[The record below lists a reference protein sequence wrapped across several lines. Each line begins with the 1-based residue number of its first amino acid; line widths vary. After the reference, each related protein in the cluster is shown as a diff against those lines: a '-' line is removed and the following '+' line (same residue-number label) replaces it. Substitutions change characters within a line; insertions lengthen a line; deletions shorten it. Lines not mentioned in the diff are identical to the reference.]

1 MEFPQ
6 QIEEIL
12 VLERQASYAYDGVM
26 EPVLQAKSNNN
37 LNSKVSPGSDKMSS
51 SINST
56 LEDTTPSDSGVQLLD
71 SENSDV
77 MIESIT
83 SQVGLEYEE
92 LLKPAAG
99 IPAQLPM
106 DPNSNVAPE
115 ETMTTSACS
124 TFDTTE
130 NIVYR
135 RKARK
140 ASSTPKAPKKRVS
153 FHEDILKNTRTDNIH
168 IEHGFVTY
176 KNGRKL
182 AQQVGNSAGVAGAAG
197 RYSWCAERERV
208 SGPTELSAAG
218 KDDDDDGE
226 DAAGGALGRNRRLVY
241 RNACSD
247 VLDYGN
253 ADIYDTNEPNG
264 LQYDNSGVFE
274 YGPAGNKQS
283 DEQLLY
289 RCACSSSNSSLDSD
303 EQQDKNS
310 NRKQY
315 EQAKSSSCDC
325 IGMSNANNNLIGENC
340 YYSEPNIGNA
350 GSPKQKSV
358 WNKEKKP
365 KSSCLKKTKRQT
377 NIIHEQ
383 DLNGRVKKFN
393 VHDIKH
399 QLLDN
404 SSKMIFGS
412 LKSIFTMPLPERG
425 VPEGSEDLQA
435 VVECVPE
442 LEQTPEHK
450 PNKALPECTSESP
463 PLKAKP
469 FLSKSLDGN
478 KQAQGVKKFVHNVD
492 EQLRRKNDESSTSNT
507 PNSPMEPKQP
517 SMLRRQDE
525 FDKETA
531 MPAIPSQTLNS
542 TQPEFR
548 SKFIINCESTVF
560 EHTGVSYET
569 SEPVATSPAAQ
580 HSSVASLLE
589 RDTPVAQPAASQL
602 RSTFIGAPI
611 AKTFSNFFRSLTENA
626 NSPAAAERKALEK
639 EQQQQQKQHQKEATE
654 SYFALKMSKPAA
666 GTPDQPQPT
675 VTPHCKLPTTHSSS
689 TISELS
695 SISNTNTNSNSCS
708 LPKPQINVN
717 GLALGNVE
725 RQSRHLPSPLKKR
738 GSVGN
743 VQQPQRYGLAHNSGG
758 SHNNSEQQ
766 HSRSLHSPDLFHGSV
781 GYLGAREGSGRDSK
795 STILSEEFDDILT
808 ITTTT
813 DTGID
818 KQTIN
823 TTDGSDLV
831 ILDYPDM
838 CDSRQSLD
846 YAQLLKPPA
855 APAAKTSLI
864 NRFLRNVTQKKIL
877 ESSIRK
883 NNFFADKLRSEQKLL
898 ASHLYV
904 RGARPKNYELID
916 DLNAEIAMEIE
927 MSGAN
932 SPRRELAVGMDTDL
946 PGDISRFELG
956 IGEISIDIF
965 NGKSL
970 PILREPNEHLLKVF
984 KLYTG
989 YSCEGFMTPVLVL
1002 LTDKTLYVADL
1013 VRNCLCAKFVLA
1025 YKDLDVI
1032 LMGPFGNTVLLS
1044 NSMRDMQQVLL
1055 AGGPYPADA
1064 LVANLELCARRSG
1077 STLPAVGQLTLEHL
1091 SPLQA
1096 FVRANSCVGKD
1107 ERWMFYAVVNM
1118 PAGGALGM
1126 GLAGEQEPLGPHV
1139 KGFLMHRRIKE
1150 TASAAAIG
1158 KLQWQPGYFLLKA
1171 GVLYMFNDSTQKL
1184 PSWAMALAECQG
1196 ARRAV
1201 KSARPHCFEIMLKGE
1216 FLQMAAPDE
1225 YVASEWLQALL
1236 QSASGLFELQEKHK
1250 TLGCTLIV
1258 TQNHLITLRED
1269 FAAPLRQL
1277 NKHVASP
1284 STAPTVELSKPL
1296 LRDEDMLSV
1305 FETASLL
1312 SSTMSTPTRGTQR
1325 SCSSLNSTP
1334 TKTSQISRTSTENIK
1349 PGVPQSKAVSTNNM
1363 SSVYGKNSGLEI
1375 LTCADIK
1382 AMTGIKIPSHS
1393 ETWWC
1398 ILEFSCQEAPLE
1410 CVDDL
1415 VIFFASS
1422 MEMQRFLRL
1431 LEQLWQS
1438 KNNDLFPIT
1447 ILDDDEALAEQ
1458 CTTLYFDIN
1467 RAWEPL
1473 LSAALGYP
1481 L

>member
-1 MEFPQ
+1 MEFSQ
-6 QIEEIL
+6 QIKETL
-12 VLERQASYAYDGVM
+12 VLAEQRETYAYDVVM
-26 EPVLQAKSNNN
+26 ESPLYPKVNNN
-37 LNSKVSPGSDKMSS
+37 LCAKVSPSGDKMSS
-51 SINST
+51 SMNSSS
-56 LEDTTPSDSGVQLLD
+56 LEDTTPSDSGVQMLD
-71 SENSDV
+71 SENSDF
-77 MIESIT
+77 MLESLC
-83 SQVGLEYEE
+83 SQSGLEFEE
-92 LLKPAAG
+92 PMKP
-99 IPAQLPM
+99 IPAVSQQQQAKPPV
-106 DPNSNVAPE
+106 DSNSNVAAE
-115 ETMTTSACS
+115 ETMTSSACS

-130 NIVYR
+130 KIVYR
-135 RKARK
+135 RKVHK

-168 IEHGFVTY
+168 IEHGFITY

-182 AQQVGNSAGVAGAAG
+182 AVVGGNSAGVAGAAG

-208 SGPTELSAAG
+208 QAPTELSAAG
-218 KDDDDDGE
+218 R
-226 DAAGGALGRNRRLVY
+226 DAEQVVGDRAIGQNRRLVY

-253 ADIYDTNEPNG
+253 TDIYDTNEPVG

-274 YGPAGNKQS
+274 YAPSAEAKQR
-283 DEQLLY
+283 DERLLY

-303 EQQDKNS
+303 EQDKNS
-310 NRKQY
+310 NGKNSNDNRKHY

-325 IGMSNANNNLIGENC
+325 IGMSNANNNLIGDNC
-340 YYSEPNIGNA
+340 YYSEPNIGDA

-365 KSSCLKKTKRQT
+365 KSSCLKKTKRHT

-383 DLNGRVKKFN
+383 DLNDRVKKFN

-425 VPEGSEDLQA
+425 VPEGSEDLQS

-450 PNKALPECTSESP
+450 VKSYAPTCQSPDSP

-478 KQAQGVKKFVHNVD
+478 KQTQCVKKFVHNVD
-492 EQLRRKNDESSTSNT
+492 EQLRRKNDEQ
-507 PNSPMEPKQP
+507 NSAAEPSPPEQTHA
-517 SMLRRQDE
+517 LRRQDE

-531 MPAIPSQTLNS
+531 AVAPNVTG
-542 TQPEFR
+542 TQNEFR

-569 SEPVATSPAAQ
+569 SGPQQSELQFAMSDKQ

-589 RDTPVAQPAASQL
+589 RNTPIAQPASQL
-602 RSTFIGAPI
+602 RSSFMGAPI
-611 AKTFSNFFRSLTENA
+611 AKTFSNFFRSL
-626 NSPAAAERKALEK
+626 K
-639 EQQQQQKQHQKEATE
+639 ESSGSASADKEHEQKQQQQQQQQAATE
-654 SYFALKMSKPAA
+654 SYFASKIAKSPQQS
-666 GTPDQPQPT
+666 QPHPQQPL
-675 VTPHCKLPTTHSSS
+675 PNKLPSTHSSS

-695 SISNTNTNSNSCS
+695 SISNNTNSNSAS
-708 LPKPQINVN
+708 YNKPQTPNNVH
-717 GLALGNVE
+717 GLVVLGSLE

-738 GSVGN
+738 CG
-743 VQQPQRYGLAHNSGG
+743 QPPRYGEPL
-758 SHNNSEQQ
+758 QQ
-766 HSRSLHSPDLFHGSV
+766 QQQLTSRSLHSPSS
-781 GYLGAREGSGRDSK
+781 YLGARGTGGSGRDSK

-813 DTGID
+813 DTANERPS
-818 KQTIN
+818 TE
-823 TTDGSDLV
+823 SDLV
-831 ILDYPDM
+831 IVDYTDV
-838 CDSRQSLD
+838 D
-846 YAQLLKPPA
+846 YAQLLKPPV
-855 APAAKTSLI
+855 PAAKTSLI

-877 ESSIRK
+877 ESSIKK
-883 NNFFADKLRSEQKLL
+883 NDFFADKLRGEHKQLGSN
-898 ASHLYV
+898 LYV
-904 RGARPKNYELID
+904 RGVRPKNYELID

-932 SPRRELAVGMDTDL
+932 SPRRELAVGLDLDL
-946 PGDISRFELG
+946 PGDVARFELG
-956 IGEISIDIF
+956 VGEISIDIF
-965 NGKSL
+965 SGKHL
-970 PILREPNEHLLKVF
+970 PMLREPNEQLLKVF

-989 YSCEGFMTPVLVL
+989 YSREGFMTPVLVL
-1002 LTDKTLYVADL
+1002 LTDKTLYVTDL

-1025 YKDLDVI
+1025 YRDLDVI

-1091 SPLQA
+1091 APLQD

-1107 ERWMFYAVVNM
+1107 EHWMFYAVVNM

-1126 GLAGEQEPLGPHV
+1126 GLDGEQEPLGPHI
-1139 KGFLMHRRIKE
+1139 KGFLMHRRVRE
-1150 TASAAAIG
+1150 TATATATSKIS
-1158 KLQWQPGYFLLKA
+1158 WQPGYFLLKA
-1171 GVLYMFNDSTQKL
+1171 GVLYMFHDSTQKL

-1196 ARRAV
+1196 ARRAI

-1216 FLQMAAPDE
+1216 LLQMAAPDE

-1236 QSASGLFELQEKHK
+1236 QSASGLFELQERHK
-1250 TLGCTLIV
+1250 ALGCTLIV

-1277 NKHVASP
+1277 NKEPESP
-1284 STAPTVELSKPL
+1284 PAAAENKQQ
-1296 LRDEDMLSV
+1296 LREEDMLCI
-1305 FETASLL
+1305 FETSSLL

-1334 TKTSQISRTSTENIK
+1334 TKNSLDA
-1349 PGVPQSKAVSTNNM
+1349 SKALPKTVSGQAQSM

-1410 CVDDL
+1410 CQDDL
-1415 VIFFASS
+1415 ILFFASS

-1447 ILDDDEALAEQ
+1447 ILDDDETLAEQ
-1458 CTTLYFDIN
+1458 CTVLYLDIN

>member
-6 QIEEIL
+6 QIEETL
-12 VLERQASYAYDGVM
+12 VLAQQATYAYDVVM
-26 EPVLQAKSNNN
+26 ESPLNPKVNNN
-37 LNSKVSPGSDKMSS
+37 LSNKVSPITDKMNSS
-51 SINST
+51 MNSST
-56 LEDTTPSDSGVQLLD
+56 LDDTTPSDSGVQMD

-83 SQVGLEYEE
+83 SQAGLDFEE
-92 LLKPAAG
+92 PLKPSAV
-99 IPAQLPM
+99 ISQQPV
-106 DPNSNVAPE
+106 DTNSNVATD

-124 TFDTTE
+124 TFDTADK
-130 NIVYR
+130 IVYR
-135 RKARK
+135 RKVHK
-140 ASSTPKAPKKRVS
+140 TSSTPKAPKKRVS

-168 IEHGFVTY
+168 IEHGFITY

-182 AQQVGNSAGVAGAAG
+182 AVVGGNSAGVAGAAG

-208 SGPTELSAAG
+208 HGPSELSAVG
-218 KDDDDDGE
+218 RDTE
-226 DAAGGALGRNRRLVY
+226 EAGGGAEGRNRRLVY

-253 ADIYDTNEPNG
+253 TDIYDTNEPVG

-274 YGPAGNKQS
+274 YAPSAEGKQR
-283 DEQLLY
+283 DERLLY

-303 EQQDKNS
+303 EQDKNSNTNSSTNS

-325 IGMSNANNNLIGENC
+325 IGMSNANNNLIGDNC
-340 YYSEPNIGNA
+340 YYSEPNIGDA

-365 KSSCLKKTKRQT
+365 KSSCLKKTKRHT
-377 NIIHEQ
+377 NIIQEQ
-383 DLNGRVKKFN
+383 DLSDRVKKFN

-425 VPEGSEDLQA
+425 VPEGSEDLQS
-435 VVECVPE
+435 VVECLPE

-450 PNKALPECTSESP
+450 PKQILQYKSPDSP
-463 PLKAKP
+463 PLKAKA
-469 FLSKSLDGN
+469 FLSKSLDGS

-492 EQLRRKNDESSTSNT
+492 EQLRRKNDEPSSSTEA
-507 PNSPMEPKQP
+507 SPMDSKHV
-517 SMLRRQDE
+517 LRRQDE

-531 MPAIPSQTLNS
+531 TAPVVTS
-542 TQPEFR
+542 TQSEFR

-569 SEPVATSPAAQ
+569 SEPQQLELSMSSTQ

-589 RDTPVAQPAASQL
+589 RDTPIAQPASQM
-602 RSTFIGAPI
+602 RSSFMSAPI
-611 AKTFSNFFRSLTENA
+611 AKTFSNFFRSFKDSSVST
-626 NSPAAAERKALEK
+626 PVEK
-639 EQQQQQKQHQKEATE
+639 ELEQKQQQQQEQQQTAAD
-654 SYFALKMSKPAA
+654 SYFASKMPKTSQEQQLTKQQ
-666 GTPDQPQPT
+666 QPPQT
-675 VTPHCKLPTTHSSS
+675 ASTRLPTTHSSS

-695 SISNTNTNSNSCS
+695 SISNNTNSNSNSCS
-708 LPKPQINVN
+708 KIQQQNNMN
-717 GLALGNVE
+717 GLMLGSVE

-738 GSVGN
+738 G
-743 VQQPQRYGLAHNSGG
+743 QPMQPPRYGDS
-758 SHNNSEQQ
+758 QQ
-766 HSRSLHSPDLFHGSV
+766 HSRSLHSPSN
-781 GYLGAREGSGRDSK
+781 YLGARGGCGPGGSGRDSK

-813 DTGID
+813 DTANERPS
-818 KQTIN
+818 TE
-823 TTDGSDLV
+823 SDLV
-831 ILDYPDM
+831 IVDYTDV
-838 CDSRQSLD
+838 D
-846 YAQLLKPPA
+846 YAQLLKPPT
-855 APAAKTSLI
+855 PAAKTSLI

-883 NNFFADKLRSEQKLL
+883 NDFFADKLRGEQKHLG
-898 ASHLYV
+898 SHLYV
-904 RGARPKNYELID
+904 RGVRPKNYELID

-932 SPRRELAVGMDTDL
+932 SPRRELAVGMDHDM
-946 PGDISRFELG
+946 PGDMSRFELG
-956 IGEISIDIF
+956 IGEISIEIF
-965 NGKSL
+965 NGKNLS
-970 PILREPNEHLLKVF
+970 IFREPDEQLLKVF

-1002 LTDKTLYVADL
+1002 LTDRTLYVSDL
-1013 VRNCLCAKFVLA
+1013 VRNCLCAKFVLS

-1064 LVANLELCARRSG
+1064 LVANLELCARRGG

-1091 SPLQA
+1091 APLQA

-1107 ERWMFYAVVNM
+1107 EHWMFYAVVNM

-1139 KGFLMHRRIKE
+1139 KGFLMHRRVRE
-1150 TASAAAIG
+1150 TATVSAASKIN
-1158 KLQWQPGYFLLKA
+1158 WQPGYFLLKA

-1216 FLQMAAPDE
+1216 LLQMAAPDE

-1236 QSASGLFELQEKHK
+1236 QSASGLFELQERHK
-1250 TLGCTLIV
+1250 ALGCTLIV

-1269 FAAPLRQL
+1269 FSAPLRQL
-1277 NKHVASP
+1277 NKQLDTP
-1284 STAPTVELSKPL
+1284 SAAPEPKPM
-1296 LRDEDMLSV
+1296 LRDDEMLCI
-1305 FETASLL
+1305 FETSSLL

-1334 TKTSQISRTSTENIK
+1334 TRQLPEAPKAVQKTSDVGQT
-1349 PGVPQSKAVSTNNM
+1349 QSM
-1363 SSVYGKNSGLEI
+1363 SSAYGKNSGLEI

-1410 CVDDL
+1410 CQDDL

-1422 MEMQRFLRL
+1422 TEMQRFLRL
-1431 LEQLWQS
+1431 LEQLWQA

-1447 ILDDDEALAEQ
+1447 ILDDDDTLVEQ
-1458 CTTLYFDIN
+1458 CTMLYLDIN

>member
-1 MEFPQ
+1 MESP
-6 QIEEIL
+6 L
-12 VLERQASYAYDGVM
+12 YPKV
-26 EPVLQAKSNNN
+26 NNN
-37 LNSKVSPGSDKMSS
+37 LSSKLSPNGAGDKMSS
-51 SINST
+51 SMNSSS
-56 LEDTTPSDSGVQLLD
+56 LEDTTPSDSGIQMLD

-77 MIESIT
+77 MLESIS
-83 SQVGLEYEE
+83 SQTGLDYEE
-92 LLKPAAG
+92 QPVKATR
-99 IPAQLPM
+99 
-106 DPNSNVAPE
+106 DPVDTNSNVAVE

-124 TFDTTE
+124 TFDNTDK
-130 NIVYR
+130 IVYR
-135 RKARK
+135 RKVHK
-140 ASSTPKAPKKRVS
+140 ASATPKAPKKRVS

-168 IEHGFVTY
+168 IEHGFITY

-182 AQQVGNSAGVAGAAG
+182 AVVGSNSAGVAGAAG

-208 SGPTELSAAG
+208 QAPTELSAAG
-218 KDDDDDGE
+218 QDFE
-226 DAAGGALGRNRRLVY
+226 EAAGGGAGGRSRRLVY

-253 ADIYDTNEPNG
+253 TDIYDTNDPVG

-274 YGPAGNKQS
+274 YAPPAEDKQR
-283 DEQLLY
+283 DERLLY

-303 EQQDKNS
+303 EQDKNS
-310 NRKQY
+310 NSNPNRKQY

-325 IGMSNANNNLIGENC
+325 IGMSHANNNLIGDNC
-340 YYSEPNIGNA
+340 YYSEPNIEDA

-358 WNKEKKP
+358 WNKEKMP
-365 KSSCLKKTKRQT
+365 KSSCLKKTKRHT

-412 LKSIFTMPLPERG
+412 LKSIFTLPLPERG

-450 PNKALPECTSESP
+450 SKQFDSSNSP

-478 KQAQGVKKFVHNVD
+478 KQTQCVKKFVHNVD
-492 EQLRRKNDESSTSNT
+492 EQLRRKNDDSSAEA
-507 PNSPMEPKQP
+507 SPMDSQQSPHV
-517 SMLRRQDE
+517 LRRQDE
-525 FDKETA
+525 FDKETGA
-531 MPAIPSQTLNS
+531 ATAPIVTS
-542 TQPEFR
+542 TQSEFR

-569 SEPVATSPAAQ
+569 SAPQQSEPFSMSMTQ

-589 RDTPVAQPAASQL
+589 RDTPIAQPASQS
-602 RSTFIGAPI
+602 RSSFMGAPL
-611 AKTFSNFFRSLTENA
+611 AKTFSNFFRSLKESSVNT
-626 NSPAAAERKALEK
+626 PVEK
-639 EQQQQQKQHQKEATE
+639 EQQHHQQQQQQQAATD
-654 SYFALKMSKPAA
+654 SYFATKMSK
-666 GTPDQPQPT
+666 TTQPQQQPM
-675 VTPHCKLPTTHSSS
+675 PASKLPTTHSSS

-695 SISNTNTNSNSCS
+695 SISNNTNSNSNS
-708 LPKPQINVN
+708 FPKPQAQNTVH
-717 GLALGNVE
+717 ALVLGSVE

-738 GSVGN
+738 SG
-743 VQQPQRYGLAHNSGG
+743 QPPRYGD
-758 SHNNSEQQ
+758 QQ
-766 HSRSLHSPDLFHGSV
+766 QHHHSRSLHSPSSFLGVGGGVVAPGS
-781 GYLGAREGSGRDSK
+781 SGRDSK
-795 STILSEEFDDILT
+795 ATILSEEFDDILT

-813 DTGID
+813 DTANERPS
-818 KQTIN
+818 TE
-823 TTDGSDLV
+823 SDLV
-831 ILDYPDM
+831 IVDYTDV
-838 CDSRQSLD
+838 D
-846 YAQLLKPPA
+846 YGQLLKPP

-883 NNFFADKLRSEQKLL
+883 NDFFADKLRNEQKSVG
-898 ASHLYV
+898 SHLYV

-932 SPRRELAVGMDTDL
+932 SPRRELAVGMDMDL
-946 PGDISRFELG
+946 PGDVSRFELG
-956 IGEISIDIF
+956 IGEISIDLF
-965 NGKSL
+965 NGKQLS
-970 PILREPNEHLLKVF
+970 ILHEPNEQLLKVF

-989 YSCEGFMTPVLVL
+989 YSNEGFMTPVLVL

-1091 SPLQA
+1091 APLQA

-1107 ERWMFYAVVNM
+1107 ENWMFYAVVNM

-1126 GLAGEQEPLGPHV
+1126 GLDGEQEPLGPHI
-1139 KGFLMHRRIKE
+1139 KGFLMNRRVRE
-1150 TASAAAIG
+1150 TATVAATTKIH
-1158 KLQWQPGYFLLKA
+1158 WQPGYFLLKA

-1216 FLQMAAPDE
+1216 LLQMAAPDE

-1236 QSASGLFELQEKHK
+1236 QSASGLFEMQERHK
-1250 TLGCTLIV
+1250 ALGCTLIV

-1269 FAAPLRQL
+1269 FSAPLRQL
-1277 NKHVASP
+1277 NQQ
-1284 STAPTVELSKPL
+1284 VETPPAAAEHKQL
-1296 LRDEDMLSV
+1296 LRDEDMLCI
-1305 FETASLL
+1305 FETSSLL

-1334 TKTSQISRTSTENIK
+1334 TKHSQDAPRALQKTAAAADAA
-1349 PGVPQSKAVSTNNM
+1349 GQSQRM

-1410 CVDDL
+1410 CLDDL

-1431 LEQLWQS
+1431 LEQLWQA

-1447 ILDDDEALAEQ
+1447 ILDDDETLAEQ
-1458 CTTLYFDIN
+1458 CTMLYLDIN

>member
-6 QIEEIL
+6 QIEETL
-12 VLERQASYAYDGVM
+12 VLAQQTTYAYDVVM
-26 EPVLQAKSNNN
+26 ESPLYPKVNNN
-37 LNSKVSPGSDKMSS
+37 LSSKVSPSGDKMNSS
-51 SINST
+51 MNSSST
-56 LEDTTPSDSGVQLLD
+56 LEDTTPSDSGVQMLD

-83 SQVGLEYEE
+83 SQTGLEYEE
-92 LLKPAAG
+92 PLKATAIVAEQQQQQPTV
-99 IPAQLPM
+99 
-106 DPNSNVAPE
+106 DTNSNVPATE
-115 ETMTTSACS
+115 ETMTTSAYS

-130 NIVYR
+130 KIVYR
-135 RKARK
+135 RKVHK
-140 ASSTPKAPKKRVS
+140 TTSTPKAPKKRVS

-168 IEHGFVTY
+168 IEHGFITY

-182 AQQVGNSAGVAGAAG
+182 AVVGGNSAGVAGAAG
-197 RYSWCAERERV
+197 RYSWCAERERIH
-208 SGPTELSAAG
+208 GPTELSAAG
-218 KDDDDDGE
+218 RDSEETGGGE
-226 DAAGGALGRNRRLVY
+226 VVGRSRRLVY

-253 ADIYDTNEPNG
+253 TDIYDTNDPVG

-274 YGPAGNKQS
+274 YASTTAEGKQR
-283 DEQLLY
+283 DERLLY

-303 EQQDKNS
+303 EQDKNS
-310 NRKQY
+310 NSNANRKQY

-340 YYSEPNIGNA
+340 YYSEPNIGDA

-365 KSSCLKKTKRQT
+365 KSSCLKKTKRHT
-377 NIIHEQ
+377 NIIQEQ
-383 DLNGRVKKFN
+383 DLSDRVKKFN

-425 VPEGSEDLQA
+425 VPEGSEDLQS

-450 PNKALPECTSESP
+450 PTHQQKLQYQSPDSP

-492 EQLRRKNDESSTSNT
+492 EQLRRKNDDHSASSSTEA
-507 PNSPMEPKQP
+507 SPMDSSKQHV
-517 SMLRRQDE
+517 LRRQDE

-531 MPAIPSQTLNS
+531 AGAVSIVTS
-542 TQPEFR
+542 TQSEFR

-569 SEPVATSPAAQ
+569 SESNQLEPSISTTQ

-589 RDTPVAQPAASQL
+589 RDTPIAQPASQL
-602 RSTFIGAPI
+602 RSSFMAAPI
-611 AKTFSNFFRSLTENA
+611 AKTFSNFFRSFTDSSANNA
-626 NSPAAAERKALEK
+626 EAEKEKEQK
-639 EQQQQQKQHQKEATE
+639 EQQQQQAATD
-654 SYFALKMSKPAA
+654 SYFASKMSKTAR
-666 GTPDQPQPT
+666 PQQAQAIPN
-675 VTPHCKLPTTHSSS
+675 KLPTTHSSS

-695 SISNTNTNSNSCS
+695 SISNNTNSNSNSCS
-708 LPKPQINVN
+708 KPPSQSQINAN
-717 GLALGNVE
+717 PLMLGSVE

-738 GSVGN
+738 G
-743 VQQPQRYGLAHNSGG
+743 QPLQPPRYGD
-758 SHNNSEQQ
+758 QQ
-766 HSRSLHSPDLFHGSV
+766 HHSRSLHSPSS
-781 GYLGAREGSGRDSK
+781 YLGARGGCPGPGAPGGSGRDSK

-813 DTGID
+813 DTAND
-818 KQTIN
+818 RPSTE
-823 TTDGSDLV
+823 SDLV
-831 ILDYPDM
+831 IVDYTDV
-838 CDSRQSLD
+838 D
-846 YAQLLKPPA
+846 YAELLKPPT
-855 APAAKTSLI
+855 PAAKTSLI

-883 NNFFADKLRSEQKLL
+883 NDFFADKLRGEQKHVG
-898 ASHLYV
+898 SHLYV
-904 RGARPKNYELID
+904 RGVRPKNYELID

-932 SPRRELAVGMDTDL
+932 SPRRELAVGMDLDL
-946 PGDISRFELG
+946 PGDLSRFELG

-965 NGKSL
+965 SGKHLS
-970 PILREPNEHLLKVF
+970 IFREPDEQLLKVF

-989 YSCEGFMTPVLVL
+989 YSCEGYMTPVLVL
-1002 LTDKTLYVADL
+1002 LTDKTLYVSDL

-1091 SPLQA
+1091 APLQA

-1107 ERWMFYAVVNM
+1107 ENWIFYAVVNM
-1118 PAGGALGM
+1118 PAGGVLGM
-1126 GLAGEQEPLGPHV
+1126 GLVDEQEPLGPHI
-1139 KGFLMHRRIKE
+1139 KGFLMHRRVRE
-1150 TASAAAIG
+1150 STSSAAASKIN
-1158 KLQWQPGYFLLKA
+1158 WQPGYFLLKA

-1201 KSARPHCFEIMLKGE
+1201 KSARPHCFEIMLKGQL
-1216 FLQMAAPDE
+1216 LQMAAPDE

-1250 TLGCTLIV
+1250 ALGCTLIV

-1269 FAAPLRQL
+1269 FSAPLRQL
-1277 NKHVASP
+1277 TKQMESP
-1284 STAPTVELSKPL
+1284 TAAAPEPKPPI
-1296 LRDEDMLSV
+1296 RDDEMLCIFDTSSV
-1305 FETASLL
+1305 L
-1312 SSTMSTPTRGTQR
+1312 SSTTSTPTRGTQR

-1334 TKTSQISRTSTENIK
+1334 TKQSQDVAKATEK
-1349 PGVPQSKAVSTNNM
+1349 SASEVGQSQKM
-1363 SSVYGKNSGLEI
+1363 RSVYGKNSGLEI

-1398 ILEFSCQEAPLE
+1398 ILEFSCQEAPVE
-1410 CVDDL
+1410 CMDDL
-1415 VIFFASS
+1415 VIFFASN

-1431 LEQLWQS
+1431 LEQLWQA

-1447 ILDDDEALAEQ
+1447 ILDDDDTLAEQ
-1458 CTTLYFDIN
+1458 CTMLYLDIN